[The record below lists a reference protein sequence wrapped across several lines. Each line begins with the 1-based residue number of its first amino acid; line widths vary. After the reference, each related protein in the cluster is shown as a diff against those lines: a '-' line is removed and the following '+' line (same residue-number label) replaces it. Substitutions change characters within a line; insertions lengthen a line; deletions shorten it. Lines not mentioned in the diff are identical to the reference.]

1 MENYFNYE
9 VIKRALANRKVRK
22 AVNILVGLIAFLL
35 LLWCIDIFTVPSHYR
50 FVAPAADGQ
59 PSMYLTN
66 HILPELHNKSQY
78 GRPFEVVFSE
88 QGINDV
94 IARHID
100 VNSLQKA
107 GMSDLSVSFEKDRIL
122 FVSKT
127 TSHGFNF
134 YPTIVLE
141 PRTDEDGRFFLEVSK
156 VQAGN
161 SRIPF
166 TSEIMKKKILESF
179 DNLLK
184 DSKHPGFVRALFN
197 SGKAKP
203 VFSVNRNRVSIE
215 GITVKKNELTV
226 RFMPQEN

>member
-9 VIKRALANRKVRK
+9 AIKRALANRKVRK
-22 AVNILVGLIAFLL
+22 AVNILVGLTAFLL
-35 LLWCIDIFTVPSHYR
+35 LLWCIDIFTVPGHYR
-50 FVAPAADGQ
+50 VVVPPADGQ
-59 PSMYLTN
+59 PSQYLTN
-66 HILPELHNKSQY
+66 YILPELHNKSQY

-100 VNSLQKA
+100 INSLQKA
-107 GMSDLSVSFEKDRIL
+107 GMSDLSVSFKKDRIL

-141 PRTDEDGRFFLEVSK
+141 PRTDKNGRFFLEVSK

-179 DNLLK
+179 DNLVEGSE
-184 DSKHPGFVRALFN
+184 DSNFVRALFDDD
-197 SGKAKP
+197 KAKP
-203 VFSVNRNRVSIE
+203 AFSINRNRVSVE
-215 GITVKKNELTV
+215 GITVKNNELTV
-226 RFMPQEN
+226 RFTPQD